1 MRFGNMETSSTLSME
16 EELMA
21 ARENRFELL
30 KLLSELGALDRDI
43 LVMKLIQGISNKEIA
58 VHLGLVEYTVEI
70 RIHDALKKWDV

>member
-1 MRFGNMETSSTLSME
+1 METSNTLSME

-43 LVMKLIQGISNKEIA
+43 LMIKLIHVLIRSGIFGNKY
-58 VHLGLVEYTVEI
+58 LLNLYP
-70 RIHDALKKWDV
+70 